1 MLKHYFNVI
10 PPMDLFFEIHRDLP
24 REAPGSDACTAR
36 ALAMAPPLP
45 NDPHILD
52 IGCGPGAHTLVLAT
66 QTGGH
71 VTAIDTHQPYL
82 DELTRRAEQAH
93 LASRIRA
100 QYGDM
105 FALDFED
112 ASFDLIWSEGAIYI
126 IGFREGLAA
135 WHRFLKPGGALAVT
149 ELTWLVDDPPDEA
162 RRVWQAAYPAMKHVE
177 ENVAILQEAG
187 YTSLGHFPLPES
199 AWWDHYYTP
208 IEHRIAALRQRYQ
221 NDAEALAVL
230 DEEQREIDLYR
241 RYSSSYGYVFY
252 IMVNS

>member
-1 MLKHYFNVI
+1 MEI
-10 PPMDLFFEIHRDLP
+10 FFEIHRDLS

-36 ALAMAPPLP
+36 ALSMTPPLP
-45 NDPHILD
+45 HDPHLLD
-52 IGCGPGAHTLVLAT
+52 IGCGPGAHTLVLAR

-71 VTAIDTHQPYL
+71 VTAIDTHQPFL
-82 DELTRRAEQAH
+82 DELKRRAQAQG
-93 LASRIRA
+93 LSDRTTPRNVS
-100 QYGDM
+100 M

-112 ASFDLIWSEGAIYI
+112 ASFDLIWSEGAVYI
-126 IGFREGLAA
+126 MGFREGLAA
-135 WHRFLKPGGALAVT
+135 WHRFLKPGGTLAVT
-149 ELTWLVDDPPDEA
+149 ELTWLVDDPPDA
-162 RRVWQAAYPAMKHVE
+162 PRRFWQAAYPAIKHVE

-199 AWWDHYYTP
+199 AWWDNYYTP

-241 RYSSSYGYVFY
+241 KYADIYGYVFY
-252 IMVNS
+252 IMGRDA